1 MRRGPLL
8 VSVLL
13 LAVGATVAVVATR
26 TSSES
31 TAARTAP
38 TATATTTPA
47 PSPPVKPAPAA
58 DTDRLRDEGSITLD
72 RTPWRSLDDAAR
84 DGWTTEVA
92 QQQVGA
98 LLGAFVDVI
107 EGKGGGTEG
116 KGAFAFVDA
125 SAPIAG
131 MLPTEGPEQ
140 REAPASKPGLRVRV
154 GLPSAAGRGSGA
166 ALAAADALRGALRE
180 AAGSAGH
187 PHAKWKIEGIQV
199 DGDTLQTRQRLF
211 AAVASAQGGADLSG
225 VFSAR
230 WRRTGQTLVLLE
242 LSAAELTWSQRRG
255 GPWLRDVTAGWL
267 ASTTLLDAIALDGD
281 DLLHRVE
288 ALVPNDPIGHRGLA
302 VADVDGDGIDDLYVG
317 MGSGL
322 PNQLLLGT
330 GRGFREAGASA
341 NVDYLEETRG
351 VLLLDLDGD
360 GFRDLAAA
368 TAAGVVL
375 ARNLGVEGGVPR
387 FGPPAFPLGEKVG
400 HSLAA
405 ADIDGDGDLDLY
417 VGAFYGEGQRGH
429 AGFPIPVPYHDA
441 NNGGRNVLLR
451 NEGGMRFVDAT
462 AAVGL
467 DQHNRRFTQAAAFF
481 DVDDDGDPDL
491 YVANDH
497 GRNAFYRNDGGR
509 FREVAGEVGA
519 EDLGAGMS
527 VSFGDAD
534 GDGDPDLYVSNMY
547 SSAGNRV
554 VPQAR
559 FAARDAQDRAQRLRH
574 ARGNT
579 LLLQG
584 EGGAWQDASVDSGA
598 MVAGWAWGSRLL
610 DLDSDGKQ
618 DLVVANG
625 LYTRHDPGDL

>member
-31 TAARTAP
+31 TAASTAL
-38 TATATTTPA
+38 A
-47 PSPPVKPAPAA
+47 SPPAAAAAPAA
-58 DTDRLRDEGSITLD
+58 DGDRLRDEGSVTLD
-72 RTPWRSLDDAAR
+72 RTPWRSRDDAAR

-92 QQQVGA
+92 QKEVGA
-98 LLGAFVDVI
+98 LLGAFIDVI
-107 EGKGGGTEG
+107 EGERADAEGTDG
-116 KGAFAFVDA
+116 FPFIAP
-125 SAPIAG
+125 SAPIVG

-140 REAPASKPGLRVRV
+140 RAAPASKPGLRVRIGPPADAGRGNKAARAAAV
-154 GLPSAAGRGSGA
+154 ALHRALLSAAGPA
-166 ALAAADALRGALRE
+166 A
-180 AAGSAGH
+180 H
-187 PHAKWKIEGIQV
+187 PHAKWKIEGIQL
-199 DGDTLQTRQRLF
+199 DGDRLQTRQRLF
-211 AAVASAQGGADLSG
+211 AAAASAQGGADLSG
-225 VFSAR
+225 VYTAK
-230 WRRTGQTLVLLE
+230 WRRQGEKLVLLE
-242 LSAAELTWSQRRG
+242 LAAKTLTWSRREG

-267 ASTTLLDAIALDGD
+267 AGTTLLDAIALDGD

-302 VADVDGDGIDDLYVG
+302 VADVNGDGIDDLYVG
-317 MGSGL
+317 TGSGL
-322 PNQLLLGT
+322 PNQLLLGN
-330 GRGFREAGASA
+330 GHGFREAGASA

-360 GFRDLAAA
+360 GLRDLAAA

-387 FGPPAFPLGEKVG
+387 FGAPTFPLGGTIG

-417 VGAFYGEGQRGH
+417 VGAFYGEGERGH

-481 DVDDDGDPDL
+481 DLDDDGDPDL

-497 GRNAFYRNDGGR
+497 GRNALYRNDGGR
-509 FREVAGEVGA
+509 FEEVAGAVGA

-527 VSFGDAD
+527 VSFGDVD
-534 GDGDPDLYVSNMY
+534 GDGDPDLYISNMY

-554 VPQAR
+554 VPQDR
-559 FAARDAQDRAQRLRH
+559 FAARDAQDRAERLRH

-579 LLLQG
+579 LLQQG
-584 EGGAWQDASVDSGA
+584 AGGAWQDASVDSGA